1 MSTTLYETDFYAW
14 SQTQAAL
21 LRDEEFE
28 QVDWENI
35 IEEIDSLGK
44 SQRSELT
51 SRLTVLLM
59 HLLKWRYQPA
69 KRGHSWLVTI
79 GNQRDDLADLLAENP
94 SLATQINSFI
104 LASYPKAV
112 KKAARESRLPR
123 ATFPADCPWAVAQI
137 MDEDFWP
144 AD

>member
-1 MSTTLYETDFYAW
+1 MTTTLYDTDFYAW

-51 SRLTVLLM
+51 SRLTILLM

-69 KRGHSWLVTI
+69 KRGHSWRVTI

-94 SLATQINSFI
+94 SLAAQINSFI
-104 LASYPKAV
+104 LTSYPKAV
-112 KKAARESRLPR
+112 KRAVRETRLPH
-123 ATFPADCPWAVAQI
+123 ATFPANCPWTAAQI
-137 MDEDFWP
+137 MDEEFWP
-144 AD
+144 